1 MTQLPLHRPTP
12 GRARHRSPMALA
24 AALAA
29 TLLASCGG
37 ADTSPDG
44 GDQAAASAGSGQ
56 ATASAPPE
64 DSGFPVTVL
73 SGPLEGGSELTLE
86 ERPEAIVSLS
96 PTATETLWAIGAG
109 DQVVAV
115 DDQSDHPEGVPTT
128 SLSGYQPNV
137 EAILG
142 YEPDLVVTTGDTGD
156 LVSGLDKAGVPTLLM
171 PSATDLEEA
180 YSQMERLGAAT
191 GHVAEATALVGQLQ
205 EDIAAAVES
214 APHAEGTTYYHELD
228 PTGYSVTGE
237 TFIGEVYALFGL
249 TSIAD
254 QAANGDP
261 YPQLSSEFVVEA
273 DPDLV
278 FLADTECCDVSV
290 EGVTE
295 RAGWAGM
302 TAVQSGAVVA
312 LDEDIASRWGPRVVD
327 FVELVG
333 DQLAEL
339 EPANAG

>member
-1 MTQLPLHRPTP
+1 MTQLPLDRPTP
-12 GRARHRSPMALA
+12 ARARRHGPLAVA
-24 AALAA
+24 AALTA
-29 TLLASCGG
+29 TLLAGCGAG
-37 ADTSPDG
+37 ASPDG
-44 GDQAAASAGSGQ
+44 DDQAAPSAGADQ
-56 ATASAPPE
+56 ATASGTADE
-64 DSGFPVTVL
+64 GAFPVTVL
-73 SGPLEGGSELTLE
+73 SGPLEGGTELTID

-156 LVSGLDKAGVPTLLM
+156 LVSGLEKAGVPTLLL

-191 GHVAEATALVGQLQ
+191 GHVAEATALVGQMQ

-214 APHAEGTTYYHELD
+214 APDAEGTTYYHELD

-254 QAANGDP
+254 EAANGDP
-261 YPQLSSEFVVEA
+261 YPQLSSEYVVEA

-290 EGVTE
+290 EDVAE
-295 RAGWAGM
+295 RAGWGGM
-302 TAVQSGAVVA
+302 TAVESGAVVA

-333 DQLAEL
+333 EELAEL